1 MSPLGKYRSS
11 YLECFWKGTLALG
24 HAEEPASA
32 GGHPF
37 NATLKPTRLPMR
49 FFQSRGA
56 LNEPR
61 QPERFFGHSFEG
73 STGVRLQKEHKR
85 DG

>member
-11 YLECFWKGTLALG
+11 NLECFWKGTLALG
-24 HAEEPASA
+24 HAQEPTSD
-32 GGHPF
+32 
-37 NATLKPTRLPMR
+37 ATLKPTRLPMR

-61 QPERFFGHSFEG
+61 EPEGFFRHSFEG

-85 DG
+85 DC